1 MCRYVVE
8 FHTGSQVALESMLA
22 RVGICTHRTEKGLVA
37 CCHRF
42 ANAGY
47 RYGGWVSFLMQ
58 QFFKAQDQSR
68 RPSGSTSITRTR
80 IECLSSGKNMVACV
94 RLLDAAFREHPPLEL
109 LVDL

>member
-8 FHTGSQVALESMLA
+8 FHTRSQVALESMLA

-37 CCHRF
+37 CCHRL

-58 QFFKAQDQSR
+58 QFFKVQDQSDG
-68 RPSGSTSITRTR
+68 PLGLQALQEHAWSAYLPAGI
-80 IECLSSGKNMVACV
+80 MVT
-94 RLLDAAFREHPPLEL
+94 
-109 LVDL
+109 